1 MGNNG
6 ANVQSDINVQ
16 TMAEELLE
24 LVYDEM
30 DEGERR
36 VLERIAKRHAVSRDL
51 VDTWAKEATFGQRVA
66 DRVAAFGGSWT
77 FIILFFALIAGW
89 VLVNTVFILRDPVPD
104 PYPFILLNLIL
115 SMLAAFQAP
124 IIMMSQNRQAEKDRQ
139 AAANDYEVNLKA
151 ELEILRLHEKIDALR
166 DRHLQM
172 MMERL
177 EAKMDEALTRVGK
190 REG

>member
-1 MGNNG
+1 MEDED
-6 ANVQSDINVQ
+6 AKVQTDINVQ

-51 VDTWAKEATFGQRVA
+51 VDTWTKEATFGQRVA

-77 FIILFFALIAGW
+77 FIIIFALTITVW
-89 VLVNTVFILRDPVPD
+89 VLINTVFVVHDPVPD
-104 PYPFILLNLIL
+104 PYPFILLNLLL

-124 IIMMSQNRQAEKDRQ
+124 VIMMSQNRQAQKDRQ

-166 DRHLQM
+166 DRHLQR